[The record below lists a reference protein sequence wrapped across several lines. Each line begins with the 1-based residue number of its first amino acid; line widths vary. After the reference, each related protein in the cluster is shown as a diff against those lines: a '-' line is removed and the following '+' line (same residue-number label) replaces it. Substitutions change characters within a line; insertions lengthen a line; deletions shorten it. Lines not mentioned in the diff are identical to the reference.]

1 MSHYSYIAG
10 YITYPGSNGHAE
22 ASQKNLEYFQA
33 ILDIL
38 PEVDTFPFLSRGMF
52 SITPETQIYRDGIIH
67 FATSM
72 KDVLS
77 FWQAWEEKFE
87 QFLRHFGASWYEARV
102 YVWDENI
109 GNLILEWQRDVSGV
123 VHWTK
128 TKKYAQE
135 LSVKE
140 ALPGWFADE

>member
-22 ASQKNLEYFQA
+22 ASRKNLEHFQS
-33 ILDIL
+33 ILNTL

-52 SITPETQIYRDGIIH
+52 SITPETQIYRDGVIH

-77 FWQAWEEKFE
+77 FWQAWEEKLE
-87 QFLRHFGASWYEARV
+87 QLLRHFGDRWYEARV

-109 GNLILEWQRDVSGV
+109 GTLIFVWRQDVDKAAPWS
-123 VHWTK
+123 K

-135 LSVKE
+135 LPVKE
-140 ALPGWFADE
+140 SLPGWFVDE

>member
-10 YITYPGSNGHAE
+10 YITYPSSNGHTE
-22 ASQKNLEYFQA
+22 ARQKNLEHFQS
-33 ILDIL
+33 ILNTL
-38 PEVDTFPFLSRGMF
+38 PEVDTFPFVSRGMF
-52 SITPETQIYRDGIIH
+52 SITPETQIYRDGVIH

-77 FWQAWEEKFE
+77 FWQEWEEKFE
-87 QFLRHFGASWYEARV
+87 QLLRHCGDSWYEARV

-109 GNLILEWQRDVSGV
+109 GNLIFVWRQDMSRAVPWS
-123 VHWTK
+123 K

-135 LSVKE
+135 IPIKE
-140 ALPGWFADE
+140 AMPGWFADE